1 MEWSIQSKRN
11 ILILLVT
18 IIIIIIISNL
28 LQKSMNPFHECS
40 EMILILKDTRLKTKG
55 TKCISYDLLKNIWM
69 LCVHLI

>member
-1 MEWSIQSKRN
+1 MEWWIQSKRN

-55 TKCISYDLLKNIWM
+55 TKISYDLLKNIWM